1 MRRAFNTINV
11 HKSCK
16 ARCVH
21 GPAALS
27 GLFNR
32 EEKVLSSAATLDG
45 GHSSLLLLFLFLLV
59 SFISSGWCPRQLC
72 ACMFVIA
79 VSSRR
84 FFVPPGLY
92 HPLGMDANARR
103 NGDWINLT
111 GVWAAA
117 AAAAAPAIIRRE
129 TVAHFTNEVS
139 LGLLAIRC
147 ENWGGKPVFTPHTR
161 LRSTWKT

>member
-45 GHSSLLLLFLFLLV
+45 GHSSLLLFLFLLV
-59 SFISSGWCPRQLC
+59 SFISSG
-72 ACMFVIA
+72 
-79 VSSRR
+79 
-84 FFVPPGLY
+84 
-92 HPLGMDANARR
+92 
-103 NGDWINLT
+103 
-111 GVWAAA
+111 
-117 AAAAAPAIIRRE
+117 
-129 TVAHFTNEVS
+129 
-139 LGLLAIRC
+139 
-147 ENWGGKPVFTPHTR
+147 
-161 LRSTWKT
+161 